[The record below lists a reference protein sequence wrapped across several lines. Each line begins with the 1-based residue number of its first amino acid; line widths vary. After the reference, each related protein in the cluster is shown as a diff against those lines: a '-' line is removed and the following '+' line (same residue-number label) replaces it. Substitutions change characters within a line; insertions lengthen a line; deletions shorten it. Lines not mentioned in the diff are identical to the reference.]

1 ISTLHFVPSML
12 RAFLEEPGL
21 EKLSGLRRVVCSGEA
36 LSSELVARAHSRLPA
51 SAEVHNLYGPTEAA
65 VDVSFFHCARGSSRS
80 SVPIGRPVANTRLY
94 VLDSLGQPTPIGVP
108 GELFIGGVQVGL
120 GYWRKPQLTAER
132 FIPDAFSDAT
142 EARLYRTG
150 DVARWLPDG
159 TLEYL
164 GRSDFQVKLRGFRI
178 ELGDIEAALLSHP
191 SVRDAVVLVR
201 EDSPGDQRLVAY
213 VTGDAEPLTAE
224 LLKTHLQPRLPEYMV
239 PSAFTHLGVLP
250 LSPSGKVDRKALP
263 APDAPVAQPGRY
275 VAPRT
280 PLEETLATLF
290 AQVLGIERIGIHD
303 GFFEMG
309 GHSLLATQVV
319 VRVRGALG
327 LELPLRT
334 LFEAPT
340 VAALA
345 ARLDAR
351 SQGTSP
357 SGEQPPLVRV
367 DRTGRL
373 PLSFAQQR
381 LWFLDQ
387 LQPGMAL
394 YNMPVALRL
403 SGRLEHTAFQQA
415 VDELVRRH
423 ESLRTTFRVVE
434 GEPHQVIHPALP
446 GNLRVVDLSG
456 RSAEQRA
463 EETTRLAME
472 DASRPF
478 DLASGPLMRTTL
490 LVLEPN
496 ERVLLLCMHHTISDG
511 WSQTVLVRELVQLYE
526 SFRQGLPSPLPE
538 LPIQYADYSLWQR
551 DWLQGA
557 TLQTQLDWW
566 KGRLSG
572 APGMLDL
579 LTDKPRPA
587 VLSHQGASIPLSL
600 SPALSNA
607 LEALAQ
613 RERVTPFMLLLAG
626 FQTLLHRYSGQ
637 DDILIGSPIAGRHHA
652 RTEGLIG
659 FFVNTL
665 VLRARFAPDLTFR
678 GLLAQVRDMTLG
690 AYEHQDIPFERL
702 VEELQPTRDLS
713 RTPLFQALFALQNMP
728 TAEMALPEL
737 TLRSVDV
744 EHTASRFELELALT
758 RTTEGYSGILSFNTE
773 LFERST
779 AERFVAHLLR
789 LLEAAVAEADAPLS
803 ALSLMTE
810 AERQRVL
817 VEWNDTRADYPSE
830 ATLPLLFSEQVRR
843 TPEDIALQFEG
854 QHLTYAELD
863 ARSNQLARHLLSL
876 GLGQEPRLAVCIPR
890 SLELYVALLGILKA
904 GGCYVPLDASHP
916 SRRIAFMLEDS
927 NVAGVLTVS
936 AVQGVLPS
944 GEWPVVVLDTDS
956 PLIASRSSEPISV
969 PLCSDNLA
977 YVTYTS
983 GSTGTPKGVAITHRG
998 VLRLIFGAGFASRD
1012 PGEVI
1017 LQVIPLTFD
1026 PSAQEIWSA
1035 LLSGARLA
1043 VYPPGTPEVTELARV
1058 IDEHHVTTAQLA
1070 SALFDVMQR
1079 HEPEA
1084 LSRLPRLWVGGDV
1097 LPVPTARERLARGLS
1112 LTNVYGPTEATVVT
1126 TLQVLSPGE
1135 PLGDSIPIGRP
1146 IPNTQVYV
1154 LDASLRPVPVGVP
1167 GELFIGGPGLA
1178 RGYQGRPALTAER
1191 FVPHPFST
1199 TPGERLYR
1207 TGDRVCWTQDGVLRF
1222 LGRIDLQVKL
1232 RGFRIELGEIE
1243 SSLRAHPEVREVAV
1257 VIREDVPGDKR
1268 LVAYVATTDGNAPS
1282 GEDPKAWLR
1291 QRLPEYMVPAHVMYL
1306 STLPQTTH
1314 GKVDRKALPV
1324 PETSVTTTPEDAAP
1338 RSPLEAQLATIWAEV
1353 LHRDTVGRHDN
1364 FFELGGHS
1372 LMATQVVSR
1381 IRAALGVEL
1390 PLARLF
1396 SAPTVAELAAKLGSA
1411 TKVKAPALTRVPR
1424 TDDLPLSFA
1433 QQRLWFIDQLEPG
1446 STLYN
1451 SPLPLR
1457 LEGTLDERA
1466 LRQTFDEL
1474 VRRHESLRTTFR
1486 SEAGQPVQKIS
1497 PATVVPM
1504 QKVDLSDMDPED
1516 LRTAEANRLVN
1527 EEARRPF
1534 DLARG
1539 PLLRTLLLK
1548 LRPQE
1553 HILVLHVHH
1562 IVSDG
1567 WSLGVFVREMT
1578 ALYEAFRRGLPSP
1591 LPELSIQYAD
1601 YAVWQRSWLRDD
1613 TLTEQVGWWKQQLE
1627 GAPFALDMPTDKVRP
1642 AVFSH
1647 RGALVDVRLPLNL
1660 SQAVEALAH
1669 KEGASPFMVLLAA
1682 FQTLLHRYS
1691 GQDDILVG
1699 SPIANRNLG
1708 DTEGLIGFF
1717 VNTLVLRARFGPK
1730 QGFREL
1736 LAQLRDR
1743 TLGAYEYQGV
1753 PFEKMVEELQ
1763 PRRDASRTP
1772 LFQAMFTLQNA
1783 PLPEIVLPELSVSPA
1798 DLDETGLALV
1808 ELGLDLT
1815 RTPEGFNGAFSYSTD
1830 LYEPATLERFSLHF
1844 LMLLRAIVAQPE
1856 TPLSELPLLS
1866 PEERQQL
1873 LLEWTGEREELPADA
1888 RIHALIEAQVARTPD
1903 AVAVV
1908 SGEDSVTYRELEARA
1923 TRLARRLRELGVGL
1937 ETRVAVCMERSVELL
1952 VSLLGVLKAGGAYVP
1967 LDPEYPAERL
1977 AFMLEDSGARV
1988 VVSRGPAR
1996 EKLGDL
2002 AGRDWLDVDTVP
2014 REGDVAA
2021 LTVDVP
2027 PEAAAYVLYTSG
2039 STGRPKGVVVQHRS
2053 LVNFTRAAWKTY
2065 PVEPG
2070 DRMLQFASISWDT
2083 SAEEIYPCLTRGG
2096 TLVLRTPDMLDAPAV
2111 FLAKCEAA
2119 GVTQLNL
2126 PTAFWHE
2133 ITASLEEGRARLP
2146 KQLKWVV
2153 IGGERAA
2160 PERLAAWRRGA
2171 GTAIPLRNTYG
2182 LTEVTAVATAVDLM
2196 AVSNDE
2202 GAREV
2207 PIGRPLTN
2215 VTTYVLDSAF
2225 EPTPTGV
2232 VGELYIGGEGVAR
2245 GYLGRADLTADRFTP
2260 NPFGQGERL
2269 YRTGD
2274 KARWKRDGG
2283 LEYLGRGDTQVKLR
2297 GVRIELGEIE
2307 AALRAVPEVR
2317 DAVAQVREDVP
2328 GDKRL
2333 VAYVVPSGATQDA
2346 VPELDVLALHDQ
2358 LQRRLPAYMMPAAF
2372 VPLAVL
2378 PLTPN
2383 GKVDRKALPAP
2394 DANLHRVTRAHEPP
2408 ATPMEERLAELWREL
2423 LRVPTVGRR
2432 DNFFEL
2438 GGHSLMAT
2446 RLVARVRDE
2455 FSVELG
2461 LRAFFEAPTLAG
2473 LAERLT
2479 SATSSS
2485 SLPELG
2491 RRRGQG
2497 PVPLSFAQQR
2507 LWFLDQLQPGT
2518 SLYNMPVALRLSGR
2532 LEHTAFERAVDE
2544 LVRRHESLRTTFLA
2558 VEGEPH
2564 QVIHPA
2570 LPGNLR
2576 VVDLTSRSAEQRA
2589 EETTRLAMEDAS
2601 LPFDLAS
2608 GPLMR
2613 TTLVVLEP
2621 NEHVLLLCMHHT
2633 ISDGW
2638 SQAVLVREL
2647 VQLYE
2652 SFRQGL
2658 PSPLPELPIQYA
2670 DYSLWQRDWLQGAT
2684 LQTQLDWWKGRLS
2697 GAPGMLDLLTDKPR
2711 PAVLSH
2717 QGASVP
2723 LSLSPA
2729 LSNALEALAQRER
2742 VTPFMLLLAGFQTL
2756 LHRYSGQDDIL
2767 IGSPIAGR
2775 HHARTEGL
2783 IGFFVNTLVL
2793 RARFAPDLTFRS
2805 LLAQVRDMT
2814 LGAYEHQDIP
2824 FERLVEELQPT
2835 RDLSRTP
2842 LFQALFALQ
2851 NTPDAEMALPEL
2863 MLRSVDVEY
2872 TVSRFELELALTR
2885 TTEGYSG
2892 GLAFKTDLFE
2902 RSTIERLGAH
2912 LLRLLEAAV
2921 ADADAPLSTLSLM
2934 TEIERQRVLVEWN
2947 DTRADYP
2954 SEATLPLL
2962 FSEQVRRTPEAIALQ
2977 FEGQHLTY
2985 AELDARSNQLARH
2998 LLSLGL
3004 GQEPRLAVCIPR
3016 SLELYVALLGILK
3029 AGGCYVPLDASHPS
3043 RRIAFMLED
3052 SSVAGVLTVSS
3063 VQGVLPSG
3071 AWPVVALDTDEV
3083 RIATQSEAPLS
3094 VPLCS
3099 DNLAYVTYTSGSTG
3113 TPKGVA
3119 ITHRG
3124 VLRLIAGMGVS
3135 SREPGEVIL
3144 QVTPLTFDPSALE
3157 IWSALL
3163 TGARLAV
3170 YPPGTPEVTE
3180 LARVIDQHQVTSA
3193 VLATALFDVMQRHE
3207 PEALSRL
3214 PRLLVG
3220 GDVLPVPTA
3229 RERLARRLALINAY
3243 GPTEATVAATLQVLS
3258 PGMPLG
3264 DSIPIGR
3271 PIPNTQVYVL
3281 DASLRPVP
3289 VGVPGELFIGGP
3301 GLARGYQGRPAL
3313 TAERFVPHPF
3323 ATTPGERL
3331 YRTGDRVCWTQD
3343 GVLRF
3348 LGRIDL
3354 QVKLRGFRIE
3364 LGEIESS
3371 LRAHPEVREVAVV
3384 IREDVPGDKRLV
3396 AYVATTDGNAPTS
3409 EDPKAWLRQR
3419 LPEYMVP
3426 AHVMY
3431 LSALPQTTHGKVDRK
3446 ALPVPDAS
3454 GFDTGSPH
3462 EPPATPMEER
3472 LAELWRELLRV
3483 PTVGR
3488 HDSFFELGGHSLMA
3502 TRLVARIRDE
3512 FSVELGL
3519 RAFFESPTLAGI
3531 AERLTSATSSSSLPE
3546 LGKPRGQGTVPL
3558 SFAQQRLWFLDQLQP
3573 GTSVYNIPVAL
3584 RLSGRLEP
3592 TAFQQAV
3599 DELVRRHASLRTT
3612 FRAVEGEP
3620 HQVIH
3625 PALPGNL
3632 RMVDLTSRSAEQ
3644 RAEETTRLAM
3654 EDASLPFDLAS
3665 GPLMRTT
3672 LLVLEPN
3679 EHVLLLCMHHAI
3691 SDGWSQTVL
3700 VRELVQ
3706 LYEAFRQGLPS
3717 PLPELPIQYAD
3728 YSLWQRDWLQ
3738 GETLQTQLD
3747 WWKGRLSG
3755 AAGTLDLLTDK
3766 ARPAVLSHQGASIPL
3781 SLSPA
3786 LSNALEALAQRE
3798 RVTPFMLLLAGFQ
3811 TLLHRYSGQDD
3822 ILIGSPIAGRHHAR
3836 TEGLIGFFVNT
3847 LVLRARFTPDLTFR
3861 GLLAQV
3867 RDMTLGAYEHQ
3878 DIPFER
3884 LVEELQPTRD
3894 LSRTPLFQALFAL
3907 QNTPDAE
3914 VALPELTLRSVD
3926 VEHAVSR
3933 FELELALTRTPEG
3946 YSGGLAFKKE
3956 LFEHSTIERLGAH
3969 LLRLLEAAVAEADAP
3984 LSALSLMTEAERRR
3998 VLVEWNDTRA
4008 DYPSEATLPQQ
4019 FSEQVR
4025 RTPEAIAIQ
4034 FEGQHLTYAELD
4046 ARSNQLARHL
4056 LSLGLGQEP
4065 RLAICIPR
4073 SLELYVALLGILK
4086 AGGCYVPLD
4095 ASHPSRRIAFMLE
4108 DSSVAGVLTVSA
4120 VQGVIP
4126 SGPWP
4131 VVVLATDSP
4140 LIESQSA
4147 EPLSVPL
4154 ASDSLAYVTYT
4165 SGSTGTPKGVAIT
4178 HRGVLR
4184 LVSGMGFASRE
4195 PGEVIL
4201 QVAPLT
4207 FDPTALEIW
4216 SALLTGARLA
4226 VYPPVTPEVTELAR
4240 VIDEHHVTTALLAT
4254 ALFDVMQQHEPEA
4267 LSRLPRLWV
4276 GGDVLP
4282 VPRARE
4288 RLARGLALT
4297 NAYGPTEVTVVT
4309 TQQSLPPGEPLG
4321 DSVPIGRPIPN
4332 TQVYVLDASLR
4343 PVPVGVPGELF
4354 IGGPGLARGYQGRP
4368 ALTAE
4373 RFVPHPFATT
4383 PGERL
4388 YRTGD
4393 RVCWTQDGALRFLGR
4408 IDLQVKVR
4416 GFRIELGEVESA
4428 LRAHPEVREVAVVV
4442 REDVPGDKRLV
4453 AYVVTADGKALTGE
4467 EPRAWLRQRLP
4478 EYMVPTHVMYL
4489 SALPQTTHGKVDR
4502 KALPVP
4508 DASGFDMGRAHEPPA
4523 TPFESR
4529 LAELWTEL
4537 LQVPRVGRHDSFFE
4551 LGGHSL
4557 MATRLVARIRA
4568 ELGLE
4573 LGVRTLFESPTL
4585 AGLAEHLQRG
4595 LSMERG
4601 LAVLPPLVP
4610 VPRGGALPLSFAQQ
4624 RLWFLDQLQP
4634 GQAHYNIPWALKLL
4648 GTVNLTSL
4656 QRAFDA
4662 LVQRHESLRTTF
4674 TMEGGEPRQV
4684 IHATATPPFNAV
4696 DLTKLPPEQREAE
4709 VLRLSTEDAL
4719 RPFDLA
4725 AGPLLR
4731 VTVLHVTPTEHVLLV
4746 CMHHIVSDGWSMGV
4760 LVRELTQ
4767 LYEAF
4772 QRGAPSP
4779 LPELPVQYADY
4790 AVWQRGWLKG
4800 EALSEQ
4806 LGWWKRHLDGA
4817 APALEL
4823 PTDKPRPAALSS
4835 HGGLASLR
4843 LSPALSDAVDAATR
4857 REKVTPFM
4865 LLLAAFQALLQRYS
4879 GQDDVVVGSP
4889 IAGRRH
4895 AQTEG
4900 MLGVFINTLALRARF
4915 TPELTFRGL
4924 LAQVRDT
4931 TLGAY
4936 EHQDLPFERLVEE
4949 LQPARDLGRTPL
4961 FQAMFVLQNAPTP
4974 EVALSDLTLKSV
4986 DVEHSS
4992 TKFELN
4998 LHMVRATDGYR
5009 GGLVFSTDL
5018 FEPATAERLM
5028 HHFQHLL
5035 ERALAT
5041 PDAPLA
5047 TLSLLTD
5054 DERKRLLLDAPPV
5067 EASVQP
5073 GHPFHRL
5080 FEQQAARTPEAPA
5093 LRCEDQAWSYRQLD
5107 QRANQLAHHLRAL
5120 GAGPDVP
5127 VALCLERGVE
5137 VVAALLAVHKAAAA
5151 YVPLEPSQPA
5161 ARLRGLVEEVSAPIV
5176 ITEARLA
5183 GAFDGLDV
5191 RCVRMDEDAALLANQ
5206 PVHATGV
5213 EVGLEH
5219 LAYVLFTS
5227 GSTGRPKGVAVPH
5240 GQLMS
5245 YVHAA
5250 IDRLRLTECSSFA
5263 MVSTF
5268 AADLGNTVLF
5278 PALVTGGLLHVLT
5291 QERARSPEGVAEYF
5305 QRHAVDCVK
5314 IVPSHLAALL
5324 TVPEPRRVL
5333 PRKRLVTG
5341 GESSSWALLEKVH
5354 ALAPECE
5361 VFNHYGPTETT
5372 VGVLAGRVE
5381 LPPGD
5386 KAPAQVPLGRALGQT
5401 RLYVLD
5407 AGLRPVP
5414 VGMPGELYVGG
5425 PQVARGYFGR
5435 PELTAER
5442 FLADPFSTASE
5453 ARMYRTGDRVRW
5465 LADGRMEFIG
5475 RMDFQ
5480 VKVRGF
5486 RVEPGEIAAVLREHA
5501 SLRDAVVVTR
5511 DDGAGDKRLVAYIV
5525 ASTPPAPD
5533 VATLRT
5539 WLQQRLPEY
5548 MVPSAFVAL
5557 PALPLTL
5564 NGKVDTRALPEPSVD
5579 ASGTESALPPRTPLE
5594 LRLVRIWEEVLGV
5607 RAVGVRANFF
5617 ELGGHSL
5624 MAVRLMAEVSEAVG
5638 RPVPLAALFQAPTV
5652 EQLAV
5657 LLSDNAP
5664 LTPSTVV
5671 PFGAPRPGGKTPFF
5685 CVHPV
5690 GGNVLAYAELAR
5702 RLGAE
5707 RPFIGLQARG
5717 VNGEAAPRGTVEEM
5731 AQAYVTAMREV
5742 QPSGPYLLG
5751 GWSLGG
5757 VIAYEMTQQLRAQG
5771 EQVELLAL
5779 IDSYAPDVTRAQEP
5793 SELDRLQVV
5802 GMFARD
5808 LLGASLTNLA
5818 LDFGA
5823 LASLEPDAVLEH
5835 LLAAGTQAGVL
5846 PPGTDPEQLKSLL
5859 RVFEANL
5866 GAARR
5871 YVAKPLS
5878 TRAVLFKAT
5887 EHDAEL
5893 PTDGGWSALIG
5904 EGLERHPVK
5913 GDHYG
5918 LLREPG
5924 VQTLAERLRDALK
5937 SSR

>member
-1 ISTLHFVPSML
+1 LKSGAAYVPLDPAYPRERLAGMLEDADAPVLVTHEHLKAVLPPHASRVLCLDSDSAALSRQPTTTPPPLAGADSLAYVIFTSGSTGRPKGAINAHSGIVNRLLWMQQQYELTASDTVLQKTPFSFDVSVWEFFWPLITGARLVLAKPGGHQDPAYLVRLIAEQRVSTAHFVPSML
-12 RAFLEEPGL
+12 RAFLEEPGI

-36 LSSELVARAHSRLPA
+36 LTADLVARAHARLPA

-65 VDVSFFHCARGSSRS
+65 VDVSFFHCARGSSLS

-94 VLDSLGQPTPIGVP
+94 VLDSHGQPTPIGVP

-120 GYWRKPQLTAER
+120 GYWRRPQLTAER
-132 FIPDAFSDAT
+132 FIPDAFSDSP

-213 VTGDAEPLTAE
+213 VTGDAEPLNAA
-224 LLKTHLQPRLPEYMV
+224 LLKAHLQPRLPEYMV

-263 APDAPVAQPGRY
+263 APEAPVAQPGRY

-290 AQVLGIERIGIHD
+290 AQVLGIERIGIHE

-319 VRVRGALG
+319 VRVRAALG

-334 LFEAPT
+334 LFEAPS

-351 SQGTSP
+351 SQGSKP
-357 SGEQPPLVRV
+357 GEELPPLVRV

-373 PLSFAQQR
+373 RLSFAQQR
-381 LWFLDQ
+381 LWLISQFAGAVSAYNIPLALKLEGELDLSA
-387 LQPGMAL
+387 LQRGFDAL
-394 YNMPVALRL
+394 M
-403 SGRLEHTAFQQA
+403 E
-415 VDELVRRH
+415 RH
-423 ESLRTTFRVVE
+423 EAMRTTFRVDND
-434 GEPHQVIHPALP
+434 EPIQVIHPPFPLP
-446 GNLRVVDLSG
+446 FQFVDLTSITD
-456 RSAEQRA
+456 AEARQT
-463 EETTRLAME
+463 ESVRLALE
-472 DASRPF
+472 EARRPF
-478 DLASGPLMRTTL
+478 DLLSGPLARAL
-490 LVLEPN
+490 LLKLGESEHALVLN
-496 ERVLLLCMHHTISDG
+496 MHHIVSDG
-511 WSQTVLVRELVQLYE
+511 WSTGVLVREMAALYAAFHAE
-526 SFRQGLPSPLPE
+526 RPSPLPE
-538 LPIQYADYSLWQR
+538 LSVQYADYAAWQR
-551 DWLQGA
+551 AWLQGPVLEKQVGYWREKLA
-557 TLQTQLDWW
+557 
-566 KGRLSG
+566 G
-572 APGMLDL
+572 APTHLDL
-579 LTDKPRPA
+579 PTDKPRPPQQTF
-587 VLSHQGASIPLSL
+587 QGAAALMHLPLPL
-600 SPALSNA
+600 TEA
-607 LEALAQ
+607 LESFARQEGA
-613 RERVTPFMLLLAG
+613 TPFMVLLAA
-626 FQTLLHRYSGQ
+626 FQLVLHRHSGQ
-637 DDILIGSPIAGRHHA
+637 DDIVVGSPIAGR
-652 RTEGLIG
+652 RLTESEDLIG
-659 FFVNTL
+659 YFANTL
-665 VLRARFAPDLTFR
+665 VLRTRIQPQATFR
-678 GLLAQVRDMTLG
+678 ELLKQVRDTTLE
-690 AYEHQDIPFERL
+690 AFEHQDVPFEKL
-702 VEELQPTRDLS
+702 VEELHPARDAS
-713 RTPLFQALFALQNMP
+713 RTPLFQVSFTLHNAPLPTLSLPGLSLRPMDHHHGVIRFDLELSFHREETGFRGGINYATALFDPDTVEAMASHLRVLLEEVITAPELPLTQVSML
-728 TAEMALPEL
+728 TAE
-737 TLRSVDV
+737 
-744 EHTASRFELELALT
+744 
-758 RTTEGYSGILSFNTE
+758 
-773 LFERST
+773 ER
-779 AERFVAHLLR
+779 R
-789 LLEAAVAEADAPLS
+789 
-803 ALSLMTE
+803 
-810 AERQRVL
+810 RVL
-817 VEWNDTRADYPSE
+817 VEWNDTAVPTPRPASIHE
-830 ATLPLLFSEQVRR
+830 GFARQVAS
-843 TPEDIALQFEG
+843 TPDAVAIKYAAG
-854 QHLTYAELD
+854 QLTYAAL
-863 ARSNQLARHLLSL
+863 ASRAHQLAHHLHGMGVRPGARV
-876 GLGQEPRLAVCIPR
+876 GLCVER
-890 SLELYVALLGILKA
+890 SPELIIGMLGILQA
-904 GGCYVPLDASHP
+904 GAAYVPLDPTYPAERLTHIV
-916 SRRIAFMLEDS
+916 RE
-927 NVAGVLTVS
+927 AGVSVLLTQEHIANELPELGCLPVLLDAEWSHIATRPTS
-936 AVQGVLPS
+936 ALASTV
-944 GEWPVVVLDTDS
+944 GE
-956 PLIASRSSEPISV
+956 EH
-969 PLCSDNLA
+969 LA
-977 YVTYTS
+977 YVMFTS
-983 GSTGTPKGVAITHRG
+983 GSTGTPKGVCVPHRG
-998 VLRLIFGAGFASRD
+998 VLRLVQGNTFMRFGPREVFLQLAPVAFDAST
-1012 PGEVI
+1012 
-1017 LQVIPLTFD
+1017 L
-1026 PSAQEIWSA
+1026 EIWGA
-1035 LLSGARLA
+1035 LLNGGRLVLAPPKAQSLEALGALLKDSG
-1043 VYPPGTPEVTELARV
+1043 VTALWL
-1058 IDEHHVTTAQLA
+1058 TA
-1070 SALFDVMQR
+1070 ALFDQVVQ
-1079 HEPEA
+1079 HQGEA
-1084 LSRLPRLWVGGDV
+1084 LAGVRQVLAGGDV
-1097 LPVPTARERLARGLS
+1097 LPVQRVREHLARLS
-1112 LTNVYGPTEATVVT
+1112 PEAVLINGYGPTENTTFSATH
-1126 TLQVLSPGE
+1126 TLRA
-1135 PLGDSIPIGRP
+1135 GDSPERSVPIGRP
-1146 IPNTQVYV
+1146 LSASTTYV
-1154 LDASLRPVPVGVP
+1154 LNETFQPVPPGVP
-1167 GELFIGGPGLA
+1167 GELFVGGDGLA
-1178 RGYQGRPALTAER
+1178 WGYLNRPDLTAER
-1191 FVPHPFST
+1191 FVPHPFAT
-1199 TPGERLYR
+1199 TPGARLYR
-1207 TGDRVCWTQDGVLRF
+1207 TGDKVRWRADGMLEF
-1222 LGRIDLQVKL
+1222 LGRVDFQVKI
-1232 RGFRIELGEIE
+1232 RGFRIEPGEVE
-1243 SSLRAHPEVREVAV
+1243 ETLRRFAGMREVIV
-1257 VIREDVPGDKR
+1257 VAREDVPGDKR
-1268 LVAYVATTDGNAPS
+1268 LVAYVVPEVAGVDLAALKTFVQ
-1282 GEDPKAWLR
+1282 R
-1291 QRLPEYMVPAHVMYL
+1291 QLPEYMVPSAFVELAALPL
-1306 STLPQTTH
+1306 SAN
-1314 GKVDRKALPV
+1314 GKVDRKALPL
-1324 PETSVTTTPEDAAP
+1324 PEQPVTTAEDAAP
-1338 RSPLEAQLATIWAEV
+1338 RSPLEARLAAIWAEV
-1353 LHRDTVGRHDN
+1353 LHLDTVGIHDD

-1372 LMATQVVSR
+1372 LLATQVVSR
-1381 IRAALGVEL
+1381 IRATLGVEL
-1390 PLARLF
+1390 PLGELF
-1396 SAPTVAELAAKLGSA
+1396 GASTVATLAARLGSA
-1411 TKVKAPALTRVPR
+1411 TGVKAPALTRVPR
-1424 TDDLPLSFA
+1424 TTDLPLSFA

-1451 SPLPLR
+1451 NPFPLR

-1466 LRQTFDEL
+1466 LRRTFDEL

-1486 SEAGQPVQKIS
+1486 SEAGQPVQKIH
-1497 PATVVPM
+1497 PATFVPV
-1504 QKVDLSDMDPED
+1504 QKVDLSRIDEED
-1516 LRTAEANRLVN
+1516 LRTAEAYRLVN

-1567 WSLGVFVREMT
+1567 WSLGVFVRELT

-1601 YAVWQRSWLRDD
+1601 YAVWQRSWLRGD
-1613 TLTEQVGWWKQQLE
+1613 TLKAQVGWWKQQLE
-1627 GAPFALDMPTDKVRP
+1627 GAPFALDMPTDKPRP
-1642 AVFSH
+1642 AVFNH
-1647 RGALVDVRLPLNL
+1647 RGAVLDVRIPLKL
-1660 SQAVEALAH
+1660 SQAVEALAN
-1669 KEGASPFMVLLAA
+1669 KEGATPFMVLLAT
-1682 FQTLLHRYS
+1682 FQTLLYRYS

-1699 SPIANRNLG
+1699 SPIANRNVG

-1717 VNTLVLRARFGPK
+1717 VNTMVLRASFGPK
-1730 QGFREL
+1730 QCFREM
-1736 LAQLRDR
+1736 LAQVRDR
-1743 TLGAYEYQGV
+1743 TLGAYEHQGV
-1753 PFEKMVEELQ
+1753 PFEKVVEELTPQ
-1763 PRRDASRTP
+1763 RDASRTP

-1783 PLPEIVLPELSVSPA
+1783 PLPEIVLPELSVSAA
-1798 DLDETGLALV
+1798 DIDDTGLAMF
-1808 ELGLDLT
+1808 ELGLDLF
-1815 RTPEGFNGAFSYSTD
+1815 RAPEGFGGAFSYSTD
-1830 LYEPATLERFSLHF
+1830 LYERATLERFSAHF
-1844 LMLLRAIVAQPE
+1844 LLLLRAIIASPE
-1856 TPLSELPLLS
+1856 TPLAELPLLP

-1873 LLEWTGEREELPADA
+1873 LLEWTGEREDLPADA

-1903 AVAVV
+1903 ATAVV
-1908 SGEDSVTYRELEARA
+1908 SGEDSVTYRELDARA
-1923 TRLARRLRELGVGL
+1923 SRLARRLRELGIGL
-1937 ETRVAVCMERSVELL
+1937 EARVAVCMERSVELL

-1988 VVSRGPAR
+1988 VVSRGLVR
-1996 EKLGDL
+1996 EKLGDA
-2002 AGRDWLDVDTVP
+2002 AGRIWLDVDTVP
-2014 REGDVAA
+2014 RDGDVAP

-2053 LVNFTRAAWKTY
+2053 LVNFTQAAWKTY

-2096 TLVLRTPDMLDAPAV
+2096 TLVLRTPDMLDAPEV

-2133 ITASLEEGRARLP
+2133 ITASLEEGRAHLP
-2146 KQLKWVV
+2146 IQLKWVV
-2153 IGGERAA
+2153 MGGERAA
-2160 PERLAAWRRGA
+2160 PERVAAWRRTV

-2196 AVSNDE
+2196 SIASSQ
-2202 GAREV
+2202 GAQEV

-2225 EPTPTGV
+2225 VPAPTGV

-2245 GYLGRADLTADRFTP
+2245 GYLGRADLTAERFIP
-2260 NPFGQGERL
+2260 SPFGQGARI

-2274 KARWKRDGG
+2274 KARWRRDGG

-2317 DAVAQVREDVP
+2317 DAVVQVREDVP

-2333 VAYVVPSGATQDA
+2333 VAYVVPAGATPEA
-2346 VPELDVLALHDQ
+2346 MPELDVLALHDH
-2358 LQRRLPAYMMPAAF
+2358 LQRHLPPYMVPAAF

-2394 DANLHRVTRAHEPP
+2394 DANLHRVTREFEPP
-2408 ATPMEERLAELWREL
+2408 ATPTEERLAELWREL

-2446 RLVARVRDE
+2446 RLVARVRED
-2455 FSVELG
+2455 FNVELG

-2473 LAERLT
+2473 LAERL
-2479 SATSSS
+2479 SGATSST

-2491 RRRGQG
+2491 RHRGQG

-2532 LEHTAFERAVDE
+2532 VEHTAFGRAVDE
-2544 LVRRHESLRTTFLA
+2544 LVRRHETLRTTFHA
-2558 VEGEPH
+2558 VAGEPH

-2576 VVDLTSRSAEQRA
+2576 VVDLTSRSAEQRS
-2589 EETTRLAMEDAS
+2589 EETTRLAMEDAT

-2621 NEHVLLLCMHHT
+2621 DEHVLLLCMHHT

-2638 SQAVLVREL
+2638 SQTVLVREL

-2652 SFRQGL
+2652 TFRHGL
-2658 PSPLPELPIQYA
+2658 PSPLPELPMQYG
-2670 DYSLWQRDWLQGAT
+2670 DYARWQRDWLQGET
-2684 LQTQLDWWKGRLS
+2684 LQTQLDWWKGQLA
-2697 GAPGMLDLLTDKPR
+2697 GAPGTIDLLTDKPR

-2723 LSLSPA
+2723 LNMSRA
-2729 LSNALEALAQRER
+2729 LSDALEALARRER
-2742 VTPFMLLLAGFQTL
+2742 VTPFMLLMAGFQTL

-2767 IGSPIAGR
+2767 VGSLIAGR

-2793 RARFAPDLTFRS
+2793 RARFAPDLTFRR

-2824 FERLVEELQPT
+2824 FERLVEALQPT

-2842 LFQALFALQ
+2842 LFQSLFVLQ
-2851 NTPDAEMALPEL
+2851 NTPTAEMALPEL
-2863 MLRSVDVEY
+2863 TLRSVDVEH
-2872 TVSRFELELALTR
+2872 TVSRFELELALVR
-2885 TTEGYSG
+2885 SPEGYIG
-2892 GLAFKTDLFE
+2892 GLSYKTELFE
-2902 RSTIERLGAH
+2902 RSTVERLGAH

-2921 ADADAPLSTLSLM
+2921 AEADAPLSTLSLM
-2934 TEIERQRVLVEWN
+2934 TEAERQRVLVEWN
-2947 DTRADYP
+2947 DTRAAYP
-2954 SEATLPLL
+2954 SEATLPQL
-2962 FSEQVRRTPEAIALQ
+2962 FSEQVKRTPEAIALQ
-2977 FEGQHLTY
+2977 FEGQRLTY

-3016 SLELYVALLGILK
+3016 GLELYVALLGILK
-3029 AGGCYVPLDASHPS
+3029 AGGCYVPLDAAHPP

-3052 SSVAGVLTVSS
+3052 SSVAGVLTVSA

-3071 AWPVVALDTDEV
+3071 AWPVVALDTDAV
-3083 RIATQSEAPLS
+3083 RIASQSTEPLS
-3094 VPLCS
+3094 VPLGS

-3124 VLRLIAGMGVS
+3124 VLRLV
-3135 SREPGEVIL
+3135 
-3144 QVTPLTFDPSALE
+3144 F
-3157 IWSALL
+3157 
-3163 TGARLAV
+3163 
-3170 YPPGTPEVTE
+3170 
-3180 LARVIDQHQVTSA
+3180 
-3193 VLATALFDVMQRHE
+3193 
-3207 PEALSRL
+3207 
-3214 PRLLVG
+3214 
-3220 GDVLPVPTA
+3220 
-3229 RERLARRLALINAY
+3229 
-3243 GPTEATVAATLQVLS
+3243 
-3258 PGMPLG
+3258 
-3264 DSIPIGR
+3264 
-3271 PIPNTQVYVL
+3271 
-3281 DASLRPVP
+3281 
-3289 VGVPGELFIGGP
+3289 
-3301 GLARGYQGRPAL
+3301 
-3313 TAERFVPHPF
+3313 
-3323 ATTPGERL
+3323 
-3331 YRTGDRVCWTQD
+3331 
-3343 GVLRF
+3343 
-3348 LGRIDL
+3348 
-3354 QVKLRGFRIE
+3354 
-3364 LGEIESS
+3364 
-3371 LRAHPEVREVAVV
+3371 
-3384 IREDVPGDKRLV
+3384 
-3396 AYVATTDGNAPTS
+3396 
-3409 EDPKAWLRQR
+3409 
-3419 LPEYMVP
+3419 
-3426 AHVMY
+3426 
-3431 LSALPQTTHGKVDRK
+3431 
-3446 ALPVPDAS
+3446 
-3454 GFDTGSPH
+3454 
-3462 EPPATPMEER
+3462 
-3472 LAELWRELLRV
+3472 
-3483 PTVGR
+3483 
-3488 HDSFFELGGHSLMA
+3488 
-3502 TRLVARIRDE
+3502 
-3512 FSVELGL
+3512 
-3519 RAFFESPTLAGI
+3519 
-3531 AERLTSATSSSSLPE
+3531 
-3546 LGKPRGQGTVPL
+3546 
-3558 SFAQQRLWFLDQLQP
+3558 
-3573 GTSVYNIPVAL
+3573 
-3584 RLSGRLEP
+3584 
-3592 TAFQQAV
+3592 
-3599 DELVRRHASLRTT
+3599 
-3612 FRAVEGEP
+3612 
-3620 HQVIH
+3620 
-3625 PALPGNL
+3625 
-3632 RMVDLTSRSAEQ
+3632 
-3644 RAEETTRLAM
+3644 
-3654 EDASLPFDLAS
+3654 
-3665 GPLMRTT
+3665 
-3672 LLVLEPN
+3672 
-3679 EHVLLLCMHHAI
+3679 
-3691 SDGWSQTVL
+3691 
-3700 VRELVQ
+3700 
-3706 LYEAFRQGLPS
+3706 
-3717 PLPELPIQYAD
+3717 
-3728 YSLWQRDWLQ
+3728 
-3738 GETLQTQLD
+3738 
-3747 WWKGRLSG
+3747 
-3755 AAGTLDLLTDK
+3755 
-3766 ARPAVLSHQGASIPL
+3766 
-3781 SLSPA
+3781 
-3786 LSNALEALAQRE
+3786 
-3798 RVTPFMLLLAGFQ
+3798 
-3811 TLLHRYSGQDD
+3811 
-3822 ILIGSPIAGRHHAR
+3822 
-3836 TEGLIGFFVNT
+3836 
-3847 LVLRARFTPDLTFR
+3847 
-3861 GLLAQV
+3861 
-3867 RDMTLGAYEHQ
+3867 
-3878 DIPFER
+3878 
-3884 LVEELQPTRD
+3884 
-3894 LSRTPLFQALFAL
+3894 
-3907 QNTPDAE
+3907 
-3914 VALPELTLRSVD
+3914 
-3926 VEHAVSR
+3926 
-3933 FELELALTRTPEG
+3933 
-3946 YSGGLAFKKE
+3946 
-3956 LFEHSTIERLGAH
+3956 
-3969 LLRLLEAAVAEADAP
+3969 
-3984 LSALSLMTEAERRR
+3984 
-3998 VLVEWNDTRA
+3998 
-4008 DYPSEATLPQQ
+4008 
-4019 FSEQVR
+4019 
-4025 RTPEAIAIQ
+4025 
-4034 FEGQHLTYAELD
+4034 
-4046 ARSNQLARHL
+4046 
-4056 LSLGLGQEP
+4056 
-4065 RLAICIPR
+4065 
-4073 SLELYVALLGILK
+4073 
-4086 AGGCYVPLD
+4086 
-4095 ASHPSRRIAFMLE
+4095 
-4108 DSSVAGVLTVSA
+4108 
-4120 VQGVIP
+4120 
-4126 SGPWP
+4126 
-4131 VVVLATDSP
+4131 
-4140 LIESQSA
+4140 
-4147 EPLSVPL
+4147 
-4154 ASDSLAYVTYT
+4154 
-4165 SGSTGTPKGVAIT
+4165 
-4178 HRGVLR
+4178 
-4184 LVSGMGFASRE
+4184 GMGFASRE

-4226 VYPPVTPEVTELAR
+4226 VYPPSTPEVTELAR
-4240 VIDEHHVTTALLAT
+4240 VIDEHRVTTALLAT

-4282 VPRARE
+4282 VPTARE

-4309 TQQSLPPGEPLG
+4309 TQQALSPGKVQG

-4373 RFVPHPFATT
+4373 RFVPHPFATM

-4393 RVCWTQDGALRFLGR
+4393 RVCWTEDGALRFLGR

-4428 LRAHPEVREVAVVV
+4428 LRTHPEVREAAVIV
-4442 REDVPGDKRLV
+4442 REDMPGDKRLV
-4453 AYVVTADGKALTGE
+4453 AYVVTTDGKAPTGE
-4467 EPRAWLRQRLP
+4467 DPRAWLRQRLP
-4478 EYMVPTHVMYL
+4478 EYMVPAHVMYL

-4508 DASGFDMGRAHEPPA
+4508 DASGFDTGRPHEAPA
-4523 TPFESR
+4523 TPFESK

-4568 ELGLE
+4568 DLGLE
-4573 LGVRTLFESPTL
+4573 LGVRALFESPTL
-4585 AGLAEHLQRG
+4585 AGLAERLQQG
-4595 LSMERG
+4595 LSTEHKRM
-4601 LAVLPPLVP
+4601 VLPPLVP
-4610 VPRGGALPLSFAQQ
+4610 VPREGPLPLSFAQQ

-4634 GQAHYNIPWALKLL
+4634 GQAHYNIPWALKLQ
-4648 GTVNLTSL
+4648 GAVNLASL
-4656 QRAFDA
+4656 QQAFDA
-4662 LVQRHESLRTTF
+4662 LVRRHESLRTTF
-4674 TMEGGEPRQV
+4674 RMEGGEPRQV
-4684 IHATATPPFNAV
+4684 IHPAVSQSFHTV
-4696 DLTKLPPEQREAE
+4696 DLTTLSPEQREAE

-4725 AGPLLR
+4725 TGPLLR
-4731 VTVLHVTPTEHVLLV
+4731 VTVLHVTGTEHVLLV

-4779 LPELPVQYADY
+4779 LPEMPVQYADY

-4806 LGWWKRHLDGA
+4806 LGWWKRHLDGV

-4823 PTDKPRPAALSS
+4823 PTDRPRPAVLSTQ
-4835 HGGLASLR
+4835 GGLASLR
-4843 LSPALSDAVDAATR
+4843 LSPALSDAVDTATR
-4857 REKVTPFM
+4857 QEKVTPFM

-4895 AQTEG
+4895 ARTEG
-4900 MLGVFINTLALRARF
+4900 LLGVFINTLALRARF

-4961 FQAMFVLQNAPTP
+4961 FQAMFVLQDTPTP
-4974 EVALSDLTLKSV
+4974 ELALSDLTLKNV

-4998 LHMVRATDGYR
+4998 LHMTRAADGYQ
-5009 GGLVFSTDL
+5009 GGLAFSTDL
-5018 FEPATAERLM
+5018 FEPATAERLL

-5054 DERKRLLLDAPPV
+5054 EERKRLLPNAV
-5067 EASVQP
+5067 NETARP
-5073 GHPFHRL
+5073 GLPFPRL

-5093 LRCEDQAWSYRQLD
+5093 LRCEDQEWSYRQLD

-5137 VVAALLAVHKAAAA
+5137 VVAALLAVHKAGAA

-5176 ITEARLA
+5176 VTEARHA
-5183 GAFDGLDV
+5183 GAFDGLAV
-5191 RCVRMDEDAALLANQ
+5191 RCVRMDADAAVLANE
-5206 PVHATGV
+5206 PLHATGV
-5213 EVGLEH
+5213 EAGPEH

-5250 IDRLRLTECSSFA
+5250 IERLRLTECASFA

-5305 QRHAVDCVK
+5305 QRHAVDSMKV
-5314 IVPSHLAALL
+5314 VPSHLAALL
-5324 TVPEPRRVL
+5324 TAPEPRCVL
-5333 PRKRLVTG
+5333 PRKRLVLG

-5386 KAPAQVPLGRALGQT
+5386 HAPAQVPLGRALGQT

-5407 AGLRPVP
+5407 AALRPLP

-5435 PELTAER
+5435 PDLTAER

-5486 RVEPGEIAAVLREHA
+5486 RVEPGEVAAVLREHE
-5501 SLRDAVVVTR
+5501 SLRDAVVVAR
-5511 DDGAGDKRLVAYIV
+5511 DDGAGDRRLVAYVV
-5525 ASTPPAPD
+5525 ASTPSAPD
-5533 VATLRT
+5533 AMTLRT

-5564 NGKVDTRALPEPSVD
+5564 NGKVDTRALPEPSLD
-5579 ASGTESALPPRTPLE
+5579 ATGTEATLPPRTSLE

-5607 RAVGVRANFF
+5607 RAVGVRASFF

-5624 MAVRLMAEVSEAVG
+5624 MAVRLMAAVSEAVG

-5657 LLSDNAP
+5657 LLSGNAP
-5664 LTPSTVV
+5664 LTPSTLV
-5671 PFGAPRPGGKTPFF
+5671 PFGALRPDGKTPFF

-5702 RLGAE
+5702 RLGAD

-5717 VNGEAAPRGTVEEM
+5717 VNGEATPRGSVEEM
-5731 AQAYVTAMREV
+5731 ARAYVEAMREV

-5757 VIAYEMTQQLRAQG
+5757 VIAYEMTQQLRARG

-5793 SELDRLQVV
+5793 SELDRLQMV
-5802 GMFARD
+5802 GLFARD
-5808 LLGASLTNLA
+5808 LLGASLTNLE
-5818 LDFGA
+5818 LDFEA
-5823 LASLEPDAVLEH
+5823 LATMEPDAALEH
-5835 LLAAGTQAGVL
+5835 LLAASTRAGVL
-5846 PPGTDPEQLKSLL
+5846 PPGTDPEQLKALL

-5878 TRAVLFKAT
+5878 TRALLFKAT
-5887 EHDAEL
+5887 EHDADL
-5893 PTDGGWSALIG
+5893 PADGGWSSLIG
-5904 EGLERHPVK
+5904 VGLRRLAVQ

-5924 VQTLAERLRDALK
+5924 VHTLAAQLKEALK